1 MPAFWTLASVAP
13 HDFYLSLDVESY
25 WDHEHQPEQIYEEGF
40 WRPINLADRSILVN
54 IQFNGLVDEPAF
66 RIQASESLSE
76 DEIQLANK
84 QLARVLGT
92 DMDLQA
98 FYDQAAED
106 EIIGPLLREYYGF
119 KRISHATLFEDSVN
133 RIVQMNLSHKP
144 TARKMMY
151 KVREKYGNSI
161 QHEGGVVAAWP
172 SPEQLKMASPEHI
185 RSCGPTVRKGE
196 YIIGMAEAISDGK
209 VDFEWLDEKA
219 DAETFYRTLIKIKG
233 IGPSA
238 AQQLM
243 LTRSRTDAFYPSI
256 ASKGEEQGFRR
267 WIQLAYG
274 RPSVPMDNEAF
285 ASLIAHWKG
294 FEAVAMEFMYINWI
308 HEYKQQKNK
317 G

>member
-1 MPAFWTLASVAP
+1 
-13 HDFYLSLDVESY
+13 
-25 WDHEHQPEQIYEEGF
+25 
-40 WRPINLADRSILVN
+40 VN
-54 IQFNGLVDEPAF
+54 IQFNGLVDEPSF
-66 RIQASESLSE
+66 RIQASESLNE

-92 DMDLQA
+92 DMDLRA
-98 FYDQAAED
+98 FYEQAAED
-106 EIIGPLLREYYGF
+106 EVIGPLLREYYGF

-151 KVREKYGNSI
+151 KVREKYANSV
-161 QHEGGVVAAWP
+161 QHAGGVVAAWP
-172 SPEQLKMASPEHI
+172 SPEQLKMASPEQI
-185 RSCGPTVRKGE
+185 RACGPTVRKGE
-196 YIIGMAEAISDGK
+196 YIIGMAEAISESK
-209 VDFEWLDEKA
+209 FDFEWLDEKA

-274 RPSVPMDNEAF
+274 RPPVPMENDAF
-285 ASLIAHWKG
+285 ASLIANWKG

-317 G
+317 S